1 MTNKIQYDII
11 NTEREGN
18 TMRKDT
24 YTVYDNRTGESI
36 FWGFLEDVADYMENP
51 GRYSVVKDED

>member
-1 MTNKIQYDII
+1 
-11 NTEREGN
+11 
-18 TMRKDT
+18 MRKDT

-36 FWGFLEDVADYMENP
+36 YWGFLEDVVDYMENP

>member
-1 MTNKIQYDII
+1 
-11 NTEREGN
+11 
-18 TMRKDT
+18 MRKDT